1 MRTVLITGSSRGIG
15 RAIALRLA
23 GPETNVVVN
32 YRTDAAA
39 AAEVVDE
46 VAHRGGKAIAVG
58 ADVAEPA
65 QLDML
70 FDEAERHFGTLDVVV
85 GNVGTA
91 RFGHVAAM
99 TDDDF
104 DVMFTTNA
112 KATFRLLR
120 AAARRVRD
128 GGRIVVVSAGVTA
141 TVQPG
146 TGVYAASKA
155 AGNELVKVLA
165 HELGPRS
172 VTVNA
177 VRPGPVR
184 TEALAGNRKPEE
196 LQKIAASTPLRR
208 IGEPDDIASIVDFLA
223 SSGGSWVTGQLINA
237 GGGLF

>member
-1 MRTVLITGSSRGIG
+1 MRTVLVTGGSRGIG
-15 RAIALRLA
+15 RSIALRLA
-23 GPETNVVVN
+23 RPDTNLVVN
-32 YRTDAAA
+32 YRSREPEV
-39 AAEVVDE
+39 AELVDE
-46 VAHRGGKAIAVG
+46 ISRLGGTAIAVP
-58 ADVAEPA
+58 ADVADPA

-70 FDEAERHFGTLDVVV
+70 FAEVDRRIGPLDVVV

-91 RFGHVAAM
+91 RFGPIAEM

-104 DVMFTTNA
+104 DLMFAVNA

-120 AAARRVRD
+120 GAARRVRD

-146 TGVYAASKA
+146 SGVYAASKA
-155 AGNELVKVLA
+155 AGNELVRILA
-165 HELGPRS
+165 HELGPRA

-177 VRPGPVR
+177 VLPGPVH
-184 TEALAGNRKPEE
+184 TEALAGNRDPES
-196 LQKIAASTPLRR
+196 LRQLADRTPLRR

-223 SSGGSWVTGQLINA
+223 SPGGGWLTGQLVRA

>member
-1 MRTVLITGSSRGIG
+1 MRTTLVTGSSRGIG
-15 RAIALRLA
+15 RAIALRFA
-23 GPETNVVVN
+23 GPDTNVVVN
-32 YRTDAAA
+32 YRTDANA

-46 VAHRGGKAIAVG
+46 VAARGGKAVAIG
-58 ADVAEPA
+58 ADIADPV
-65 QLDML
+65 QLDRL
-70 FDEAERHFGTLDVVV
+70 FDQAEQHFGELDVVV

-91 RFGHVAAM
+91 RFAPVART

-104 DVMFTTNA
+104 DTMFATNA

-120 AAARRVRD
+120 AAAGRVRD
-128 GGRIVVVSAGVTA
+128 GGRIVVISAGVTA

-155 AGNELVKVLA
+155 AGNEMVRILA

-184 TEALAGNRKPEE
+184 TGALLGNRSPEQLRE
-196 LQKIAASTPLRR
+196 LAAATPLRR
-208 IGEPDDIASIVDFLA
+208 IGEPDDIAAVVDFLA
-223 SSGGSWVTGQLINA
+223 SPDGGWLTGQLINA